1 MPRAMDSK
9 NPYNL
14 PSKVSFYNVRR
25 RRKVNIPNADVEVI
39 KKKHVL
45 MLKTKDPEDGT
56 KMTTFAK
63 KPQSV

>member
-1 MPRAMDSK
+1 MPKAMDSK

-25 RRKVNIPNADVEVI
+25 RRKVQIANANVEVI

-45 MLKTKDPEDGT
+45 MLKATDPEDNT
-56 KMTTFAK
+56 KMATFRSLKA
-63 KPQSV
+63 S